1 MIDDWPKGRIAHLLL
16 LAAVYFCSTA
26 FLMQFPRYVMQLGGT
41 AQEAGWLLALGL
53 IPALL
58 LGGPVGDWNR
68 RHGGRWPAVFA
79 CVLVLP
85 THLAMIGFT
94 EINLSFVLLRF
105 IYSIGHSIL
114 FVTLFA
120 QAGLMVSHPLRRAQ
134 LIGWLSVSIQLGNA
148 LGGTLGELAYGQGMT
163 VYWGACAAIGT
174 LALLGAL
181 GWRDVASVAAIASA
195 ETKNEKAMPAS
206 WPIELW
212 AVVAVGMAFSVLS
225 QFLPAFIEQLRS
237 SGELAAP
244 FAAAWFI
251 TPALLVVAAV
261 RLFAGWLG
269 GTMLR
274 PGVLLVCHGLL
285 VLSLLAVPGM
295 HSREYAVVTAIVF
308 GLGYG
313 WLYPALNALA
323 VNRATPAQRGRIAGW
338 LVAAFEIG
346 FRLGPVALGIVIT
359 EFGYPTMFYSL
370 VLGYCLLLMIAWGH
384 GLFVQRRAARFVT
397 ETQDV

>member
-68 RHGGRWPAVFA
+68 SRGGRWPAVLA
-79 CVLVLP
+79 CCLVVP
-85 THLAMIGFT
+85 THLAMIAVT
-94 EINLSFVLLRF
+94 EIDLPFVLLRLVF
-105 IYSIGHSIL
+105 AIGHSIL

-163 VYWGACAAIGT
+163 TYWGASAAIAT

-181 GWRDVASVAAIASA
+181 AWRDAPPLVPELSA
-195 ETKNEKAMPAS
+195 EPKSTASPPAS
-206 WPIELW
+206 WPTELW
-212 AVVAVGMAFSVLS
+212 AVVAVGMAFSALS

-237 SGELAAP
+237 AGELAVP

-251 TPALLVVAAV
+251 TPALLIVAVV

-269 GTMLR
+269 GAMLR

-285 VLSLLAVPGM
+285 ILSLLAVPGM
-295 HSREYAVVTAIVF
+295 HSREYAVMTAVVF

-346 FRLGPVALGIVIT
+346 FRLSPVVLGIVIT
-359 EFGYPTMFYSL
+359 EFGYPAMFYSL
-370 VLGYCLLLMIAWGH
+370 VLGYCLLLMVAWGH
-384 GLFVQRRAARFVT
+384 GLLVRRRVALFVLEKR
-397 ETQDV
+397 DV